1 MALLQEHALHGA
13 QKANLVGVVLVTP
26 LQKLVFNTQILPVEA
41 L

>member
-1 MALLQEHALHGA
+1 MEMIGNFDGSFLD
-13 QKANLVGVVLVTP
+13 NSMTP